1 MISFF
6 RSRRRAGFTLP
17 ETMIA
22 TGIAGVIVG
31 AFLMSATALQRAFVS
46 AQAYSASKR
55 SQMRLT
61 DYLALDLRRALTV
74 QAPSTGPTIL
84 SVTIPDYYASDG
96 SPRVPVINK
105 LVADYGDPTKPVA
118 VVYSKQGAS
127 VFRQEGTKPAVEI
140 ASNVDDFQVTIEDL
154 NKVIKTHISF
164 VPNFRPTSATG
175 SRETTTLHNTIWLRN
190 KRRT

>member
-1 MISFF
+1 MRVAPSP
-6 RSRRRAGFTLP
+6 RRLGFTLP

-22 TGIAGVIVG
+22 TGIAGVIIG
-31 AFLMSATALQRAFVS
+31 AFLLSATALQRAFVS
-46 AQAYSASKR
+46 AQTYSASKR

-74 QAPSTGPTIL
+74 QAPVGSSTIL
-84 SVTIPDYYASDG
+84 SVTVPDYYAADG
-96 SPRVPVINK
+96 TPRIPVINK
-105 LVADYGDPTKPVA
+105 LVADYGDPAKPVT
-118 VVYSKQGAS
+118 VVYSKQGSS
-127 VFRQEGTKPAVEI
+127 VFRQAGATAPVEI
-140 ASNVDDFQVTIEDL
+140 ASNVNDFQVTIEDL

>member
-1 MISFF
+1 
-6 RSRRRAGFTLP
+6 
-17 ETMIA
+17 MIA
-22 TGIAGVIVG
+22 TGIAGLIIG
-31 AFLMSATALQRAFVS
+31 AFLLSATALQRSFVS

-74 QAPSTGPTIL
+74 QAPTTGSTIL
-84 SVTIPDYYASDG
+84 SVTIPDYYAPDG

-105 LVADYGDPTKPVA
+105 LVADYGDPAKRLT
-118 VVYSKQGAS
+118 VVYSKQGSS
-127 VFRQEGTKPAVEI
+127 VFRQEGTQPPLEI

-164 VPNFRPTSATG
+164 IPNFSPASATG